1 MSFRKSYHEVGILVL
16 RVLDSVDRALRCI
29 YVRPIF
35 GAPVTAKKNNLLK
48 QWELGTQ
55 RVLRAVRVER
65 GILQRPLSRQL
76 GRAENYVTLIETG
89 QRKCT
94 VAEACEIAHA
104 LGDDPADVLARIARY
119 KS

>member
-1 MSFRKSYHEVGILVL
+1 
-16 RVLDSVDRALRCI
+16 
-29 YVRPIF
+29 
-35 GAPVTAKKNNLLK
+35 VTAKKNNLLK

-65 GILQRPLSRQL
+65 GVHQRPLSRQL

-89 QRKCT
+89 QRKCS

-104 LGDDPADVLARIARY
+104 LGADPGEVLMRIAHW
-119 KS
+119 KA